1 MSRLRRLATLT
12 CAGLAPFALAGSA
25 TLAPATATV
34 PQSTPTSSPVATA
47 AEALASPTGR
57 AVVRFADVPS
67 RAQLRALRGLGLTVR
82 GLDALPMAVVHGP
95 AATLARIVPEG
106 LGLDVRPDEGRS
118 PTPTPRPPTSCPP
131 PPPRRR
137 SCAAGA

>member
-57 AVVRFADVPS
+57 APHERSRVPTQVS
-67 RAQLRALRGLGLTVR
+67 G
-82 GLDALPMAVVHGP
+82 
-95 AATLARIVPEG
+95 E
-106 LGLDVRPDEGRS
+106 
-118 PTPTPRPPTSCPP
+118 TS
-131 PPPRRR
+131 
-137 SCAAGA
+137 

>member
-67 RAQLRALRGLGLTVR
+67 RAQLRALRGAGF
-82 GLDALPMAVVHGP
+82 GDAPGERLVVGEPHDEPPLAFHQTGHGFSFSYPSASGAIP
-95 AATLARIVPEG
+95 AAASWLR
-106 LGLDVRPDEGRS
+106 LMK
-118 PTPTPRPPTSCPP
+118 
-131 PPPRRR
+131 
-137 SCAAGA
+137 